1 MKYNRKNLN
10 KKNIIIISII
20 FLLVAFLLVIINIPI
35 VEDSIINR
43 IIDENM
49 DIVAPYDKGENPEI
63 EEEKKVYKKE
73 HKESELK
80 ATKINVSSKQNGL
93 NATIY
98 KALYEKSKVYIY
110 MTFNTDKPLEKTR
123 YINAIFDSEYGEKK
137 LDLQDFEI
145 YINGKKLMNSFP
157 DSEVFKFIDKN
168 TVSVSYSIPLEETND
183 VNTGDST
190 NIKIKFSIPNN
201 AMYYYLDKGNTSFDA
216 KEYFKTKYSLSF
228 NIKPEDD
235 NQRVIIVNKKDNG
248 HTLKKV
254 IVNDN
259 YVKIDMQIPFKQS
272 MAKKKFYTNFIIV
285 TDDKG
290 REMEMSG
297 GGGSE
302 DKIIQIHD
310 LINKGDIPKYINISI
325 YKSDD
330 PNRLNPLSSFKVNLK

>member
-1 MKYNRKNLN
+1 MKILYQRKQM
-10 KKNIIIISII
+10 I
-20 FLLVAFLLVIINIPI
+20 AFFMPGFILGIL
-35 VEDSIINR
+35 
-43 IIDENM
+43 
-49 DIVAPYDKGENPEI
+49 
-63 EEEKKVYKKE
+63 
-73 HKESELK
+73 
-80 ATKINVSSKQNGL
+80 
-93 NATIY
+93 
-98 KALYEKSKVYIY
+98 
-110 MTFNTDKPLEKTR
+110 
-123 YINAIFDSEYGEKK
+123 YINFFARQSLSGSGMFGLHI
-137 LDLQDFEI
+137 
-145 YINGKKLMNSFP
+145 
-157 DSEVFKFIDKN
+157 
-168 TVSVSYSIPLEETND
+168 LEQYR
-183 VNTGDST
+183 S
-190 NIKIKFSIPNN
+190 
-201 AMYYYLDKGNTSFDA
+201 AAFDA

-330 PNRLNPLSSFKVNLK
+330 PNRLNPLSSFKVDLK